1 MDMPMPM
8 PRFRPACRYDR
19 GAAVALARAL
29 RAAGLLIVSA
39 LAPAVVAAGPIDL
52 QDDAAF
58 KTRDGTTVRATVF
71 RFQASAVRMQVL
83 PTLGLLPQGT
93 YQRAGLSIEDAVK
106 VKALARLSDGDM
118 LIANGG
124 FSGAKVDRPIGL
136 VMSGGNAI
144 SLPDYSV
151 QRGDPASACPAL
163 RVDRPRRSGVLCVDP
178 QGQILVQHLDTVEF
192 ESCVDAVQAGPLL
205 VEAPGRNGIC
215 EQQTGDRA
223 FLRTALCTR
232 KTGAAAVVVTLDPV
246 SLFDLAQWLAAP
258 AAQGGLACDAALNL
272 SGHTSSG
279 ALLRKGDAKA
289 PWRKF
294 GDGSFP
300 LPNLIVITE
309 RAARTGVRPAAPAR
323 VLVPQQT
330 RRLAP

>member
-1 MDMPMPM
+1 MDKPVSTPGAL
-8 PRFRPACRYDR
+8 PARPCGR
-19 GAAVALARAL
+19 GAAALARS
-29 RAAGLLIVSA
+29 LLVRCLLLASA
-39 LAPAVVAAGPIDL
+39 LVPGAAAAGPIEL
-52 QDDAAF
+52 QDDASF

-83 PTLGLLPQGT
+83 PTLGLLPEGT

-106 VKALARLSDGDM
+106 VKALAALSDGDM

-124 FSGAKVDRPIGL
+124 FSGAKVDRPLGL

-144 SLPDYSV
+144 SLPDYSM
-151 QRGDPASACPAL
+151 QRGDPDSACPAL
-163 RVDRPRRSGVLCVDP
+163 RVDRPRRSGVLCVDK
-178 QGQILVQHLDTVEF
+178 QGQIRVQHLDTVEF

-215 EQQTGDRA
+215 DQPTGDRA
-223 FLRTALCTR
+223 YLRTALCTR
-232 KTGAAAVVVTLDPV
+232 ATGDTAVVVTLDPV
-246 SLFDLAQWLAAP
+246 ALFDLAKWLAAP
-258 AAQGGLACDAALNL
+258 AAQGGLACAAALNL
-272 SGHTSSG
+272 SGDSSSG
-279 ALLRKGDAKA
+279 ALLRKGNQRAE
-289 PWRKF
+289 WRKF

-309 RAARTGVRPAAPAR
+309 RAERTGVRPAAPAR